1 MTPDRVSEDRMTGRS
16 MVRAWVILLL
26 ASPAAGC
33 TLAAGI
39 FKAGF
44 WAGVILAVVLLVS
57 VRMLFRG
64 RR

>member
-1 MTPDRVSEDRMTGRS
+1 MSQREDRMTGRS
-16 MVRAWVILLL
+16 IARASMVVLL

-44 WAGVILAVVLLVS
+44 WVGVILAVVLLIS

>member
-1 MTPDRVSEDRMTGRS
+1 MTGRS
-16 MVRAWVILLL
+16 MGRAWVIVLL

-44 WAGVILAVVLLVS
+44 WVGVILAVVLLIS

>member
-1 MTPDRVSEDRMTGRS
+1 MSQREDRMTGRS
-16 MVRAWVILLL
+16 IVRASMIVVL

-44 WAGVILAVVLLVS
+44 WVGVILAVVLLIS

>member
-1 MTPDRVSEDRMTGRS
+1 MTGRS
-16 MVRAWVILLL
+16 MVRAWMIVLL

>member
-1 MTPDRVSEDRMTGRS
+1 MTGRS
-16 MVRAWVILLL
+16 IARASMVVLL

-44 WAGVILAVVLLVS
+44 WVGVILAVVLLIS